1 MGVIFDGRKYADRKT
16 EELKKKAVEFA
27 DKNNRR
33 AKLATIYNP
42 EDRAS
47 VVYTNVKEK
56 KAEEIGVLFEKYS
69 TIEFKHTL
77 GNLVPMLNED
87 QSVDGIM
94 VQVPLGIESAESMI
108 EEIDPRKDVD
118 GLREASPFVPATVR
132 SVMEILK
139 IAFTSPSIP
148 LLGKEREEISICV
161 LGSKGV
167 VGSGVINQLHQMDVP
182 TLWGMDSDNLDLE
195 KLVQADVIISAT
207 GVQGAFTP
215 EMVKDGVILIDIGFP
230 KGDFDQDVA
239 KKAKFFT
246 PVPGG
251 VGPVTVVSLFANL
264 LKV

>member
-16 EELKKKAVEFA
+16 EELRKKAVEFA

-42 EDRAS
+42 DDKAS
-47 VVYTNVKEK
+47 AVYTNVKEK

-69 TIEFKHTL
+69 IIEFKHTL

-87 QSVDGIM
+87 QSVDGVM
-94 VQVPLGIESAESMI
+94 VQVPLGIESVESMI

-118 GLREASPFVPATVR
+118 GLREESLFVPATVR
-132 SVMEILK
+132 AVMEILK
-139 IAFTSPSIP
+139 VAMENHRGNN
-148 LLGKEREEISICV
+148 LERVVV

-167 VGSGVINQLHQMDVP
+167 VGSGVVNQLHQMDVP
-182 TLWGMDSDNLDLE
+182 TLWGMDSDSLDLE
-195 KLVQADVIISAT
+195 RLVQAEVIISAT
-207 GVQGAFTP
+207 GVQGAFTA
-215 EMVKDGVILIDIGFP
+215 EMVKDGVIIIDVGFP

-239 KKAKFFT
+239 KKTKFFT

-251 VGPVTVVSLFANL
+251 VGPVTVVSLFSNL